1 MTGINIAFGLGS
13 GLFLLRS
20 VLEDIASKNAYKKKR
35 PTINCQPLYQMIIS
49 ITFL

>member
-20 VLEDIASKNAYKKKR
+20 VLEDIASKNAYKKSGRQLTVSRFIK
-35 PTINCQPLYQMIIS
+35 
-49 ITFL
+49 